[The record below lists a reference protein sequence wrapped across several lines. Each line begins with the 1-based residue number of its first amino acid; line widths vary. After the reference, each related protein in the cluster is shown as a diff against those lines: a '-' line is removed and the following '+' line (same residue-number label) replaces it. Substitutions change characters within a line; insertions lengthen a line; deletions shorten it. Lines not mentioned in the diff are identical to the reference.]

1 MKTQYQPLTLPPE
14 LSALEAS
21 LATLEPRT
29 LPGSC
34 EAVKSDALMRMFEI
48 GPPLTGEKLIET
60 IVKTGDQEI
69 TLSLREY
76 VKSARLVA
84 GLYGAAIG
92 IVAGALLGVGLMLLI
107 AKQPVREIHYVPQFF
122 ATELT
127 ETHGTAFP

>member
-1 MKTQYQPLTLPPE
+1 MQKTQQYPNTTLPPE

-21 LATLEPRT
+21 LATLEPRA
-29 LPGSC
+29 LPGSR
-34 EAVKSDALMRMFEI
+34 EVVKSEALMRMFEL

-92 IVAGALLGVGLMLLI
+92 AVAGLLLGVGLMLLI
-107 AKQPVREIHYVPQFF
+107 VNQPVQPVREIHHYPVFM
-122 ATELT
+122 ESVMN
-127 ETHGTAFP
+127 ER